1 MKTLLESA
9 KALLINRANDL
20 YDMRKDELDFDALSY
35 RNHYS
40 NLGELIFQ
48 IDAYESLGDLI
59 KDIEDEFS
67 EELEF
72 LDDKTSA
79 EILKRLKDLE
89 IIYPNSPAL
98 KKFKKKYLNSNNKSV
113 QTAKEKAKVKK
124 K

>member
-59 KDIEDEFS
+59 KDIEDDNLQ
-67 EELEF
+67 ELGYFGADENLLEEF
-72 LDDKTSA
+72 LV
-79 EILKRLKDLE
+79 EILRK
-89 IIYPNSPAL
+89 
-98 KKFKKKYLNSNNKSV
+98 
-113 QTAKEKAKVKK
+113 
-124 K
+124 